1 MSYDH
6 IDDEIE
12 KRFERE
18 CQLRAAICRK
28 YAEQYY
34 DETAGGK
41 LPNLALII
49 NDAISEAME
58 SHFNFLRKPK

>member
-1 MSYDH
+1 MSYDPM
-6 IDDEIE
+6 DDALE
-12 KRFERE
+12 KRFEDE
-18 CQLRAAICRK
+18 YQKRAAICRK

-49 NDAISEAME
+49 NDAIAEGIELHM
-58 SHFNFLRKPK
+58 NLRKMK

>member
-1 MSYDH
+1 MSYDP
-6 IDDEIE
+6 IDEA
-12 KRFERE
+12 FEERYAR
-18 CQLRAAICRK
+18 RAAICHK

-49 NDAISEAME
+49 NDAISEAIQE
-58 SHFNFLRKPK
+58 HVKGK